1 MFIFV
6 NKRESKK
13 KIVVFFHGYPVTA
26 QNIKY
31 MDYKTMFI
39 RKSKGNQSSRAYSDL
54 INDLCPLIK

>member
-39 RKSKGNQSSRAYSDL
+39 RKSKEESIISSIFRFDQ
-54 INDLCPLIK
+54 